1 MMNMKTKK
9 IIIFLILFLV
19 FFAFQGKNC
28 ANSPPLIYYLQLN
41 GIINPITSQYVINGI
56 EDAEKENAECLILQ
70 LDTPG
75 GLDTSMRDI
84 VKKMLNSDVPIVV
97 YVSPPGS
104 RAASAGVF
112 ITLASHI
119 AAMAP
124 GTNIG
129 AAHPVAISE
138 DKIDEEMKAKMVNDA
153 AAYIKSIAEN
163 RGRNVK
169 WAEKAVRESISIT
182 EQEAIETG
190 IIEFIA
196 KDVEELIKIIH
207 GVRVDTPGGK
217 KTLDTKDATIKTIK
231 MNFKDLFLHSLSNPN
246 IAYIFLFIG
255 IYGILGEFSN
265 PGAFFPAIAGG
276 ICLILAFISFQS
288 IPINIGGLLLIIF
301 GILLFVIEIYTP
313 TFGILSAGGITSLI
327 LGSFMLPKSTA
338 PFLRISMGL
347 IISMSIATAC
357 FFIFA
362 LSKGLK
368 IQWKKPVTGKEILIG
383 KIGTAKTVL
392 NPEGSIFIQGE
403 RWQAKSEDD
412 FIQIDERV
420 EVLEIKGLVLIVKK
434 IQSKGVK

>member
-1 MMNMKTKK
+1 MKTKK
-9 IIIFLILFLV
+9 IIAFLV
-19 FFAFQGKNC
+19 LMLIFFTFSGKNC
-28 ANSPPLIYYLQLN
+28 AGSQPIIYHLQLN

-56 EDAEKENAECLILQ
+56 EGAEKESAECLILQ

-84 VKKMLNSDVPIVV
+84 VKKMLNTSVPIVV

-112 ITLASHI
+112 ITLASNI

-129 AAHPVAISE
+129 AAHPIVISE
-138 DKIDEEMKAKMVNDA
+138 KQIDEEMKAKMVNDA

-163 RGRNVK
+163 RGRNAE

-182 EQEAIETG
+182 EQEAIEQG
-190 IIEFIA
+190 VIEFIA
-196 KDVEELIKIIH
+196 SDIDELIKIIN
-207 GVRVDTPGGK
+207 GVRVTTPSGK
-217 KTLDTKDATIKTIK
+217 KVLNTKEAEMITVK
-231 MNFKDLFLHSLSNPN
+231 MSFKDLFLHSLSNPN

-265 PGAFFPAIAGG
+265 PGTFFPAIVGG

-288 IPINIGGLLLIIF
+288 IPINMGGLLLIIF

-313 TFGILSAGGITSLI
+313 TFGILTAGGVTSLI

-338 PFLRISMGL
+338 PFLRISIGL
-347 IISMSIATAC
+347 IISMSVATAC

-368 IQWKKPVTGKEILIG
+368 IQWKKPVTGKESLIG
-383 KIGTAKTVL
+383 KIGISKTIL
-392 NPEGSIFIQGE
+392 NPKGSIFVHGE
-403 RWQAKSEDD
+403 RWQASTKGESIKEGEDVK
-412 FIQIDERV
+412 IL
-420 EVLEIKGLVLIVKK
+420 EVKGLVLLVKK
-434 IQSKGVK
+434 YDRKE